1 MHFHYYALRHLLD
14 HLLTHHKGEKV
25 LSAFSQNKNELILE
39 LEGIYLRIGCHTP
52 QTYIVPVFSYAKA
65 RKNVVDLFAEIEGL
79 TLEDGYVV
87 PQERVMV
94 LTLAQGYQLIFKMH
108 GIMANVMLR
117 HEDTIAALFNQQLEA
132 DWAYVDS
139 PGPLQEDLLPEI
151 ELTDEKEILSHIRE
165 VSPIY
170 EKAFAKRISELA
182 ATGLNLP
189 QAYQKALTE
198 AKNDLFYISKE
209 GRKVKFYLFAPPH
222 PAIEVKGVDEALRF
236 FLRIQ
241 FQLAAYLN
249 QYKTA
254 DKEIRKPVKKYQK
267 VYDSYLKNIDQL
279 ENERNPEEIG
289 HILMANLH
297 AIAPNVKKVVLDDF
311 YTDASITIKLDPQL
325 NPQENAKRYYNK
337 HKQRRARLLYLK
349 EQMEDIENKLLN
361 AEGEWEEL
369 QQLTPPD
376 KLTLQDTGFGGEEL
390 KAMKQFSR
398 QLRREMKEAEE
409 EKSPF
414 RHFRLA
420 GYEIFVGKNARNN
433 DELSF
438 KYASKNDLWL
448 HAKDVTGSH
457 VIIRHRAGKDL
468 PGEVLEYAAQLAAYY
483 SKRKND
489 TLVPVQYTPRK
500 YIRKR
505 KGDPPGLVAVDREQV
520 IMVEPVKA

>member
-1 MHFHYYALRHLLD
+1 
-14 HLLTHHKGEKV
+14 
-25 LSAFSQNKNELILE
+25 
-39 LEGIYLRIGCHTP
+39 
-52 QTYIVPVFSYAKA
+52 
-65 RKNVVDLFAEIEGL
+65 
-79 TLEDGYVV
+79 
-87 PQERVMV
+87 
-94 LTLAQGYQLIFKMH
+94 
-108 GIMANVMLR
+108 
-117 HEDTIAALFNQQLEA
+117 
-132 DWAYVDS
+132 
-139 PGPLQEDLLPEI
+139 
-151 ELTDEKEILSHIRE
+151 
-165 VSPIY
+165 
-170 EKAFAKRISELA
+170 
-182 ATGLNLP
+182 
-189 QAYQKALTE
+189 
-198 AKNDLFYISKE
+198 
-209 GRKVKFYLFAPPH
+209 
-222 PAIEVKGVDEALRF
+222 
-236 FLRIQ
+236 
-241 FQLAAYLN
+241 
-249 QYKTA
+249 
-254 DKEIRKPVKKYQK
+254 
-267 VYDSYLKNIDQL
+267 
-279 ENERNPEEIG
+279 
-289 HILMANLH
+289 
-297 AIAPNVKKVVLDDF
+297 
-311 YTDASITIKLDPQL
+311 ITIKLDPQL